1 MCNQDNSR
9 DIVAF
14 PDEYQWM
21 SNKSSTNQDKIATV
35 LKTYLDDWKNI
46 LPLFKL

>member
-1 MCNQDNSR
+1 MCNQDNAC
-9 DIVAF
+9 DVVAC
-14 PDEYQWM
+14 PDEYRWL
-21 SNKSSTNQDKIATV
+21 SNKSSTNQDKIAAV